1 MKLFKKTLAMVL
13 AMAMLSSAAVF
24 PAFATEE
31 DPADVSGVEDVV
43 EEPIAEEPAAEEPVV
58 EEPTVESPADQGGTT
73 WDFGAS
79 TFSVSGSTTVNV
91 GEMITLTCDKTGRG
105 HTHSWGVYNG
115 IGDSGK
121 VEIVSSNS
129 NTVTIKGVTA
139 GNVYVYCG
147 QYSQLTNRILITV
160 EAAAVVEGLVVKASN
175 GTNGEQ
181 TWTDASGATFTY
193 PYTTSVAVRGTKTL
207 SASAVY
213 TNSDGT
219 TNPYS
224 VSWASAKPEIA
235 TVDSEDGTVTGVA
248 EGTATITATLTCTG
262 LQNIVVNFLVKVTEK
277 APELDRTYA
286 YYYLLKS
293 DATEDQTKDENWSPF
308 GIASVSNLA
317 TPTSGATSYPNG
329 NEVLTSL
336 TPAPFF
342 PAEGT
347 DYENHYAKSL
357 VKESYPTYIKDGKTY
372 IWVNDPGRDVN
383 DTDADGNPLY
393 AGTFEIIWFRVKAE
407 DGAGCNR
414 NTNKGDVRTC
424 TNAWVESDVR
434 TWHVDGKAVTKDKV
448 TVKFMVKKPGA
459 TEYVLYS
466 SDLPLTYAGNT
477 RLSAIT
483 APSAG
488 ITLVNGV
495 TCDLSDW
502 YMDADL
508 TQLKSANGS
517 KTLSEYDT
525 DGNGIIEIYAKYIPY
540 TVTYQYKGTSSDPAA
555 AVVDKVYMVNIGDEG
570 ERVIPLP
577 YGPNGDDMGEYF
589 AGWTYRTDA
598 SGTTGIAR
606 GNSGNVAWV
615 ADADNPTN
623 MTITAVYYTAD
634 TAKNYVINSSE
645 TEYEEQSE
653 ISSVETGAYSTPLFG
668 APEVRMING
677 QKYVIAKFN
686 ADFTAVAAHPDDDND
701 ADTGTVIAENGEYN
715 CVGFVL
721 ATAGEEVATSPTVQG
736 GYSFTESNDVFQSIG
751 SESLG
756 GGFYIVIK
764 LGNGVNYATPYAIAN
779 DGNDVYYY
787 GTALEIQ

>member
-43 EEPIAEEPAAEEPVV
+43 EEPIAEEPDAEEPVV
-58 EEPTVESPADQGGTT
+58 EEPTVESPADQEWDT
-73 WDFGAS
+73 WDFGSS
-79 TFSVSGSTTVNV
+79 TYTITATNNKTTISVGDTT
-91 GEMITLTCDKTGRG
+91 TLTGVGDFGTYS
-105 HTHSWGVYNG
+105 HSWSSSDTSIATVSDNGWNKATVTGV
-115 IGDSGK
+115 SVGK
-121 VEIVSSNS
+121 VKITHTYYTGIRQRKTEEIE
-129 NTVTIKGVTA
+129 
-139 GNVYVYCG
+139 
-147 QYSQLTNRILITV
+147 ITV
-160 EAAAVVEGLVVKASN
+160 VAAEGLVVKASN

-181 TWTDASGATFTY
+181 TWTDASGSPFTY
-193 PYTTSVAVRGTKTL
+193 PSTTSVTVGGRKTL

-213 TNSDGT
+213 TNSGGT
-219 TNPYS
+219 TNVYS
-224 VSWASAKPEIA
+224 VSWASGDTKVA
-235 TVDSEDGTVTGVA
+235 TVTSDGVVKGVA

-488 ITLVNGV
+488 TTLVNGV

-555 AVVDKVYMVNIGDEG
+555 AAVDKVYMVNIGDDD

-623 MTITAVYYTAD
+623 MTITAVYYSAD

-645 TEYEEQSE
+645 TEYEEQSK

-686 ADFTAVAAHPDDDND
+686 ADFTAVAAHPDDGND
-701 ADTGTVIAENGEYN
+701 ADTGTVIAENGEYK